1 LENETEHSPKP
12 HADRPGNG
20 HGEDK
25 PHQDVVRARVTQD
38 QLRFY
43 GVGMSLPQWVSL
55 FDDYRE
61 RSVPSDQND
70 AVELTSLTSHCCH
83 DTCTP
88 SLLRWLLASSA
99 RCSGTHLRHF
109 SLLPRHSKFTAA
121 VTRTSVRSPEGFSD
135 IALSKVGFE
144 DLSFS
149 AKATN
154 CDSHLKALA
163 MVTTVR

>member
-1 LENETEHSPKP
+1 MRSVPWYSKSSWRKRKVTEINGYFLGNEKNAEHSPKP

-43 GVGMSLPQWVSL
+43 GVGICLPQWVSL

-109 SLLPRHSKFTAA
+109 SLLPRYFKSTAT
-121 VTRTSVRSPEGFSD
+121 VTR
-135 IALSKVGFE
+135 
-144 DLSFS
+144 
-149 AKATN
+149 N
-154 CDSHLKALA
+154 
-163 MVTTVR
+163 